1 MALTGFLL
9 EALERHKELVRKMAK
24 LYFEEDD
31 VTGMLVNVSWNEEHR
46 RICGYYYDT
55 AVRDCMPLRG
65 GYVDLEQC
73 IPCTVD
79 DIDETHAAYLAKMR
93 RERESGERAG
103 DQLEPWEVKEM
114 KDEAVRDVLQVKVQE
129 GRMTYRKYKQGLE
142 NLTLSGYL
150 FDDEYESDCDERPC
164 GED

>member
-1 MALTGFLL
+1 LTYRDASLIFPARYCGLPSQYR
-9 EALERHKELVRKMAK
+9 EQATITTA
-24 LYFEEDD
+24 
-31 VTGMLVNVSWNEEHR
+31 
-46 RICGYYYDT
+46 GYYYNT

-114 KDEAVRDVLQVKVQE
+114 KDEAVRDVLQAKVQE

-150 FDDEYESDCDERPC
+150 FDNEYESDCDECPC
-164 GED
+164 GENE